1 MRSERPG
8 EEKDKEER
16 LLAPT
21 GAKTNA
27 FLLTLNSGA
36 LLEFNEKKKK
46 KNKRTKP
53 SRTVV
58 LIPS

>member
-46 KNKRTKP
+46 KRTKEQNHP
-53 SRTVV
+53 E
-58 LIPS
+58 L